1 MRDFLLLEIIFATDA
16 PRFVLT
22 SRKMRTVKH
31 AQFTD
36 PMKESRKK
44 NEAAVILCQ
53 CRVKVQNFVRRAKK
67 QVQAE
72 SSTSMENVASTSNI
86 DP

>member
-22 SRKMRTVKH
+22 SRMMRTVKH
-31 AQFTD
+31 AYFTD

-44 NEAAVILCQ
+44 NEAEAIMCQ
-53 CRVKVQNFVRRAKK
+53 GRVKVQNFVRSAKK

-72 SSTSMENVASTSNI
+72 SSTSIDNFASTSNV

>member
-1 MRDFLLLEIIFATDA
+1 MRDVLLLEIMFASDA

-22 SRKMRTVKH
+22 SRMMRTVKH
-31 AQFTD
+31 AYVTD

-44 NEAAVILCQ
+44 NEAAAIMCQ
-53 CRVKVQNFVRRAKK
+53 CHVKVHNFVRRAKK

-72 SSTSMENVASTSNI
+72 SSTSMENVASTSNV

>member
-1 MRDFLLLEIIFATDA
+1 MRDFVLLDIIFATDA

-31 AQFTD
+31 AQLTD
-36 PMKESRKK
+36 PMKKSRNK
-44 NEAAVILCQ
+44 NEAAATMCQ
-53 CRVKVQNFVRRAKK
+53 CYVKVQNFVRRAKK

-72 SSTSMENVASTSNI
+72 SSTSMVNKASTSNI
-86 DP
+86 DL